1 VIAFRIAGRRHPILD
16 GTGAAE
22 YGGRWNSPGRP
33 VIYAAGSLSLAML
46 EQLAHAAIGRF
57 PLGHRFIEIT
67 IPDDVPVERV
77 DPRAVSGWDADDQIA
92 SRAFGDRWLAE
103 QRTCVLL
110 TPSVIVPSERNVVTN
125 PAHTDFSRLVASS
138 PRDLNW
144 DDRLRAFIRRE

>member
-1 VIAFRIAGRRHPILD
+1 MIAFRIAGRRHRIFD

-22 YGGRWNSPGRP
+22 YGGRWNSPGRA

-67 IPDDVPVERV
+67 IPDSVSVERV
-77 DPRAVSGWDADDQIA
+77 DPRTVAGWDADDQIA

-103 QRTCVLL
+103 QRACVLL
-110 TPSVIVPSERNVVTN
+110 TPSVIVPIERNVVMN
-125 PAHTDFSRLVASS
+125 PAHGDFSGVVASS
-138 PRDLNW
+138 PRNLNW
-144 DDRLRAFIRRE
+144 DDRLRAFVTR